1 MAMDIQE
8 LAALVG
14 RTGYLRY
21 GKIDFPVVILA
32 IKTGGWNRTLA
43 EVAPVANGWTLG
55 KDYLRTTYGSEWKDI
70 DSIRGLD

>member
-32 IKTGGWNRTLA
+32 IKTGGWNRTLV
-43 EVAPVANGWTLG
+43 EVSPTSESGELDVP
-55 KDYLRTTYGSEWKDI
+55 RHGSEWKDI